1 MCGIA
6 GYYRFDGGMGL
17 DLSSM
22 ISAQAHRGPDDS
34 GTYVDGPVGLGH
46 RRLAIIDLSPLG
58 HQPMASPDG
67 RLVIVFNGEI
77 FNYLELRAE
86 LAGCGHSFHTG
97 SDTEVILAAY
107 AQWGRDCLRHFNG
120 MWAFALWD
128 AARGEL
134 FCSRDR
140 FGVKPFC
147 YLERDGLFVFAS
159 EPKGILAALP
169 EERVP
174 DLGNLCRY
182 FTYGVVHDADPTFYR
197 NIRQLPAGC
206 SLVASRSGTT
216 RWRYWNYPPAD
227 CGMASVPA
235 VVLTERFRELF
246 LDAVRLRARSDME
259 VGTTLSGGLDSSA
272 IVAAFRHM
280 FPEQRHRSYSAVFS
294 GEGYDETVYIDAVV
308 EHYHLTGHKI
318 EQRAADL
325 EADMARLVRHLDG
338 PLISPA
344 IIPLDR
350 VLRKARADGIVVL
363 YDGQGADEILA
374 GYDNQFY
381 PPYLHSLLRRAA
393 SRPAYGLAQMIG
405 ALAGMNA
412 ARAQRLVRYLAPAS
426 HRLYRRAISAEQVL
440 APEFRAL
447 AASPPT
453 WSRHYADPLAESL
466 CRAHAQ
472 SILPALLHYGDG
484 VSMANSVEYRLPFMD
499 YRLVEFSFSLPV
511 EHKVSGG
518 WTKAILR
525 DATEGLLI
533 DKVRLRRWK
542 NGFTTPIREWLLQ
555 SPDLLDRTIYSS
567 SFASR
572 GIFNADVVRRLL
584 PRLADPVRGV
594 RLANHFLRWV
604 TTELWF
610 QECIDGPRVA
620 AAEPISPR
628 QDRFGVHTSR
638 SRSEMGA
645 RKGFS

>member
-1 MCGIA
+1 LLAGEDANMCGIA
-6 GYYRFDGGMGL
+6 GYYRSDGGVGL

-22 ISAQAHRGPDDS
+22 TDALAHRGPDDC
-34 GTYVDGPVGLGH
+34 GTYVDGPLGLGH
-46 RRLAIIDLSPLG
+46 RRLSILDLSPLG

-86 LAGCGHSFHTG
+86 LATHGHAFRTG

-107 AQWGRDCLRHFNG
+107 AQWGRECLHHFNG

-128 AARGEL
+128 AGKEEL

-147 YLERDGLFVFAS
+147 YLQREALFAFAS

-169 EERVP
+169 EERLP
-174 DLGNLCRY
+174 DLDNLCRY
-182 FTYGVVHDADPTFYR
+182 FTYGIVHDEDRTFYR
-197 NIRQLPAGC
+197 NIRQLPAGHN
-206 SLVASRSGTT
+206 LLISRSGTAC
-216 RWRYWNYPPAD
+216 WRYWDYPRPDSGLVSAPA
-227 CGMASVPA
+227 A
-235 VVLTERFRELF
+235 VLTERFRELF
-246 LDAVRLRARSDME
+246 LDAVRLRARSDVE

-272 IVAAFRHM
+272 IVAAFRHL
-280 FPEQRHRSYSAVFS
+280 FPEQRHCSYSAVFT
-294 GEGYDETVYIDAVV
+294 GPGYDETEYVEAVV
-308 EHYHLTGHKI
+308 DHYHLIAHQIKQEVGDL
-318 EQRAADL
+318 QADVV
-325 EADMARLVRHLDG
+325 RLVRHLDG

-350 VLRKARADGIVVL
+350 VLGKARADGIVVL

-381 PPYLHSLLRRAA
+381 PPYLHSLLRRTM
-393 SRPAYGLAQMIG
+393 SRPAYGAMQMLG
-405 ALAGMNA
+405 ALGGMTTM
-412 ARAQRLVRYLAPAS
+412 RAQWLARYAAPAS
-426 HRLYRRAISAEQVL
+426 HGLYRRAISTHDVL
-440 APEFRAL
+440 TPEFRAL
-447 AASPPT
+447 AGRPPS
-453 WSRHYADPLAESL
+453 WQRHYADQLADSL

-499 YRLVEFSFSLPV
+499 YRLVEFTFSLPV
-511 EHKVSGG
+511 EQKVAGG

-525 DATEGLLI
+525 NAMEGLLI
-533 DKVRLRRWK
+533 DKIRRRRWK

-555 SPDLLDRTIYSS
+555 SPDLLARTIHSS

-572 GIFNADVVRRLL
+572 GIFDSSIVRGLL
-584 PRLADPVRGV
+584 PRLADPVKGA

-610 QECIDGPRVA
+610 QECIDG
-620 AAEPISPR
+620 
-628 QDRFGVHTSR
+628 
-638 SRSEMGA
+638 
-645 RKGFS
+645 KN

>member
-1 MCGIA
+1 
-6 GYYRFDGGMGL
+6 MGL

-22 ISAQAHRGPDDS
+22 ITAQAHRGPDDS
-34 GTYVDGPVGLGH
+34 GTYLDGPVGLGH
-46 RRLAIIDLSPLG
+46 RRLSILDLSPLG
-58 HQPMASPDG
+58 HQPMVSPDG

-86 LAGCGHSFHTG
+86 LVACGHSFRTS
-97 SDTEVILAAY
+97 SDTEVILVAY
-107 AQWGRDCLRHFNG
+107 AQWGVDCLRRFNG

-128 AARGEL
+128 AGRGEL

-147 YLERDGLFVFAS
+147 YLEREGLFAFAS

-169 EERVP
+169 EERLP
-174 DLGNLCRY
+174 DLDNLCRY
-182 FTYGVVHDADPTFYR
+182 FTYGVVHDADRTFYR
-197 NIRQLPAGC
+197 NIRQLPAGH
-206 SLVASRSGTT
+206 SLVVSRSGTT
-216 RWRYWNYPPAD
+216 RWRYWNYPSADSSVASAPA
-227 CGMASVPA
+227 A
-235 VVLTERFRELF
+235 VLTERFRELF

-272 IVAAFRHM
+272 IVAAFRHI

-294 GEGYDETVYIDAVV
+294 GEDYDETSYIDAVV
-308 EHYHLTGHKI
+308 DHYRLTGHKI

-325 EADMARLVRHLDG
+325 ETDMARLVRHLDG

-350 VLRKARADGIVVL
+350 VLRKARADGVVVL

-381 PPYLHSLLRRAA
+381 PPYLHSLFRRAV
-393 SRPAYGLAQMIG
+393 SSPAYGSVQMFG
-405 ALAGMNA
+405 ALAGMTA

-447 AASPPT
+447 AESPPT
-453 WSRHYADPLAESL
+453 WSRHYADPLADSL

-499 YRLVEFSFSLPV
+499 YRLVEFAFSLPV
-511 EHKVSGG
+511 EQKVSGG

-525 DATEGLLI
+525 NATEGLLI

-555 SPDLLDRTIYSS
+555 SPDLLERTIYSS
-567 SFASR
+567 SFANR
-572 GIFNADVVRRLL
+572 GIFDAGVVRGLAA
-584 PRLADPVRGV
+584 RLADPEKGA

-610 QECIDGPRVA
+610 QECIDGPRAKAAGPTSHRHEPLVA
-620 AAEPISPR
+620 
-628 QDRFGVHTSR
+628 HTPWSK
-638 SRSEMGA
+638 SETGT
-645 RKGFS
+645 RKGFSQ

>member
-6 GYYRFDGGMGL
+6 GYYRSDGGTGL
-17 DLSSM
+17 DLGSM

-46 RRLAIIDLSPLG
+46 RRLAILDLSPLG
-58 HQPMASPDG
+58 HQPMVSPDG

-77 FNYLELRAE
+77 FNYLELRTE
-86 LAGCGHSFHTG
+86 LAACGHSFRTG

-107 AQWGRDCLRHFNG
+107 AQWGHDCLHRFNG

-147 YLERDGLFVFAS
+147 YLQREGLFAFAS

-169 EERVP
+169 QERLP

-182 FTYGVVHDADPTFYR
+182 FTYGIVHDADRTFYR
-197 NIRQLPAGC
+197 NVRQLPAAH
-206 SLVASRSGTT
+206 SLVISRSGMTC
-216 RWRYWNYPPAD
+216 RRYWDYPRD
-227 CGMASVPA
+227 DSGMASAPA
-235 VVLTERFRELF
+235 AVLTERFRELF
-246 LDAVRLRARSDME
+246 LDAVRLRARSDVE

-272 IVAAFRHM
+272 IVAAFRHI
-280 FPEQRHRSYSAVFS
+280 FPEQRHRSYSAVFT
-294 GEGYDETVYIDAVV
+294 GEGYDETAYIDAVV
-308 EHYHLTGHKI
+308 DHYRLTGHKI
-318 EQRAADL
+318 DQHAADL
-325 EADMARLVRHLDG
+325 QADMVRLVRHLDG

-350 VLRKARADGIVVL
+350 VLRKAKADGIVVL

-381 PPYLHSLLRRAA
+381 PPYLHSLLRRAV
-393 SRPAYGLAQMIG
+393 SRPAYGATQMFG
-405 ALAGMNA
+405 ALAGMTP
-412 ARAQRLVRYLAPAS
+412 ARAQWLARYLAPAS
-426 HRLYRRAISAEQVL
+426 HKLYRWAISAQQVL
-440 APEFRAL
+440 APEFGAL
-447 AASPPT
+447 AGPPPS
-453 WSRHYADPLAESL
+453 WSRRYPDPLAESL

-499 YRLVEFSFSLPV
+499 YRLVEFAFSLPV
-511 EHKVSGG
+511 EQKVSGG

-525 DATEGLLI
+525 NATKGLLV
-533 DKVRLRRWK
+533 DKVRCRRWK
-542 NGFTTPIREWLLQ
+542 NGFSTPIREWLLQ
-555 SPDLLDRTIYSS
+555 SPELLDRTINSS

-572 GIFNADVVRRLL
+572 GIFNPGVVRGLI
-584 PRLADPVRGV
+584 PRLADPVKGA

-610 QECIDGPRVA
+610 QECIDGRN
-620 AAEPISPR
+620 
-628 QDRFGVHTSR
+628 
-638 SRSEMGA
+638 
-645 RKGFS
+645 